1 MWETL
6 QLQVKRLIENT
17 LVSYKELAEHATSEL
32 GKKVHPT
39 EVSHAVNDERGAT
52 RKGRQILLVS
62 QQYLTQVQE
71 SQNREI
77 AQQMRRAEKALN
89 NAR

>member
-6 QLQVKRLIENT
+6 QLQVKRLMENT
-17 LVSYKELAEHATSEL
+17 LVSYTELAEHATEKL
-32 GKKVHPT
+32 GKKVHST

-52 RKGRQILLVS
+52 RKGRQILLIS
-62 QQYLTQVQE
+62 QQYLTEVQE

-77 AQQMRRAEKALN
+77 SQQIRRAEKALS
-89 NAR
+89 NAQ